1 MQNKHLEHPEDM
13 VLSGD
18 LNVLNWFTANSNISV
33 KIDGSPAIVWGTNPK
48 TNKFFVGTKSVFNKK
63 LIKINHDH
71 REIDQNHTGEVAN
84 ILHKCLDN
92 LPFTDSIFQ
101 GDFIG
106 FGGTDSFLSNTIRY
120 IFPEEINEE
129 IIIAPHTS
137 YDLKGAGN
145 TLAQHTVAR
154 PISDKE
160 LISLWQDAKNVQF
173 IRPFVTIDH
182 FREDINQLCQFA
194 KQIATLCEFPK
205 YNQVA
210 RIKKQLNT
218 CIREGIEIDDITQE
232 ALASDNNV
240 DVNVLRLW
248 KLVQTIKMDMLSYIE
263 VDDDIECYIE
273 EERCD
278 HEGYVMSNEF
288 GTFKIVNREGFSRAN
303 FNMSNNRN

>member
-1 MQNKHLEHPEDM
+1 MQNKHLEHPEDL

-33 KIDGSPAIVWGTNPK
+33 KIDGSPAIVWGTNPAN
-48 TNKFFVGTKSVFNKK
+48 NKFFVGTKSVFNKK

-120 IFPEEINEE
+120 IFPEKINEE

-137 YDLKGAGN
+137 YEAQEDLRDAI
-145 TLAQHTVAR
+145 AS

-160 LISLWQDAKNVQF
+160 LISLWQD
-173 IRPFVTIDH
+173 
-182 FREDINQLCQFA
+182 
-194 KQIATLCEFPK
+194 
-205 YNQVA
+205 
-210 RIKKQLNT
+210 
-218 CIREGIEIDDITQE
+218 
-232 ALASDNNV
+232 S
-240 DVNVLRLW
+240 
-248 KLVQTIKMDMLSYIE
+248 
-263 VDDDIECYIE
+263 
-273 EERCD
+273 
-278 HEGYVMSNEF
+278 
-288 GTFKIVNREGFSRAN
+288 
-303 FNMSNNRN
+303 